1 VLYTKY
7 FAGILNE
14 NGPFQI
20 SSSQWKRVMNIV
32 FLEGSIQGLTNAQD
46 PQMPHKH
53 EVVIFKYQKKLADL
67 TGNLKP
73 EELIRE
79 MYRVSSY

>member
-1 VLYTKY
+1 MVYTKY

-20 SSSQWKRVMNIV
+20 SANQWKRVMNIV
-32 FLEGSIQGLTNAQD
+32 YLEGSIQGIKNIQD
-46 PQMPHKH
+46 PKMPHRY
-53 EVVIFKYQKKLADL
+53 EMVIFKYQKKLSDL

-73 EELIRE
+73 EDLIRE
-79 MYRVSSY
+79 MYRVSAY